1 MIRATIRMII
11 PAGKQKEALEILNSM
26 VEEIRFETGC
36 ISCRLYRGVKDNRAI
51 MVEELWECEE
61 DVRRHLRSKK
71 YGKIL
76 MVIEMASEFP
86 EIRFDIISGSSG
98 VETIEQARS
107 IA

>member
-71 YGKIL
+71 YGMIL

-86 EIRFDIISGSSG
+86 EIRFDIISDTSG

>member
-1 MIRATIRMII
+1 MIRATIRMLI
-11 PAGKQKEALEILNSM
+11 PLEKHKEALEILGSM
-26 VEEIRFETGC
+26 VEEIEVETGC
-36 ISCRLYRGVKDNRAI
+36 ISCRLYRGVKDKCAI
-51 MVEELWECEE
+51 MIEELWECEE

-98 VETIEQARS
+98 VETIEKERC